1 MAKKEQ
7 EGKGQESMLH
17 VIGLLLLSVSSNAYM
32 A

>member
-7 EGKGQESMLH
+7 EGKAQESMFH
-17 VIGLLLLSVSSNAYM
+17 VIGLLLLSMSSNACM